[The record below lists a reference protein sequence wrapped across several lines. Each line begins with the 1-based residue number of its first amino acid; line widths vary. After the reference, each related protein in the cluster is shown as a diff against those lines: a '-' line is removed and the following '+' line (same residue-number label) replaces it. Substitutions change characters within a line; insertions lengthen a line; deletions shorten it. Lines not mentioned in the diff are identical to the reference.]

1 MKFHQ
6 IKMKSHEILYE
17 SPLDPFGVSLVSPWC
32 RHVCHVSPRNRRQR
46 LPPGSDSAPSP
57 CVRLTP
63 RSWALSEWASPMVH
77 FMGNIYIYIS
87 YTSYKVPWKKPY
99 ICDQMVSYMIYFI
112 WYHVYIY
119 IYIYIYIWCPP
130 KKNYHG
136 FLFLL
141 LFTVLLHNIYYILYT
156 MGLIWDICHQQY
168 DLMGMFHGI

>member
-77 FMGNIYIYIS
+77 FMGNIYIS

-119 IYIYIYIWCPP
+119 IYIYIYMVPPP
-130 KKNYHG
+130 KKTTMVFCFYCYLQC
-136 FLFLL
+136 FYITFI
-141 LFTVLLHNIYYILYT
+141 IYYTQWAWY
-156 MGLIWDICHQQY
+156 
-168 DLMGMFHGI
+168 GIYVINNMI

>member
-77 FMGNIYIYIS
+77 FMGNIYIYHIHHMKYHERNHIYAIKWYHIWYIS
-87 YTSYKVPWKKPY
+87 YGIMCIY
-99 ICDQMVSYMIYFI
+99 IYT
-112 WYHVYIY
+112 YIY
-119 IYIYIYIWCPP
+119 IYGAPQKKTTMVFCFYCYLQCFYITFI
-130 KKNYHG
+130 
-136 FLFLL
+136 
-141 LFTVLLHNIYYILYT
+141 IYYTQWAWY
-156 MGLIWDICHQQY
+156 
-168 DLMGMFHGI
+168 GIYVINNMI

>member
-77 FMGNIYIYIS
+77 FMGNIYIYHIHHIKYHERNHIYAIKWYHIWYIS
-87 YTSYKVPWKKPY
+87 YG
-99 ICDQMVSYMIYFI
+99 IMCI
-112 WYHVYIY
+112 YIY
-119 IYIYIYIWCPP
+119 IHIYIYIYIWCPP
-130 KKNYHG
+130 KKKLPW
-136 FLFLL
+136 FSV
-141 LFTVLLHNIYYILYT
+141 FTAIYSAFT
-156 MGLIWDICHQQY
+156 
-168 DLMGMFHGI
+168 